1 MHLLVANFGAHRSP
15 HFSSDLRLNMMFLET
30 LIILV
35 HADLSLIKLVQTAVV
50 RTDRSRETKRKYTTC
65 PNALSGSELE
75 QKWQEFWKLK
85 SPCGLKFRV
94 LDHRTVTS
102 LTSVTLTAACHYIW
116 YEDRFNC
123 HSTAINYPTSLDL
136 SQWSKIGMPL
146 SSHSVASHVCQ
157 ECRVWNSNRGSHDTS
172 KLLC

>member
-75 QKWQEFWKLK
+75 QKWQEF
-85 SPCGLKFRV
+85 
-94 LDHRTVTS
+94 
-102 LTSVTLTAACHYIW
+102 
-116 YEDRFNC
+116 
-123 HSTAINYPTSLDL
+123 
-136 SQWSKIGMPL
+136 
-146 SSHSVASHVCQ
+146 
-157 ECRVWNSNRGSHDTS
+157 
-172 KLLC
+172 